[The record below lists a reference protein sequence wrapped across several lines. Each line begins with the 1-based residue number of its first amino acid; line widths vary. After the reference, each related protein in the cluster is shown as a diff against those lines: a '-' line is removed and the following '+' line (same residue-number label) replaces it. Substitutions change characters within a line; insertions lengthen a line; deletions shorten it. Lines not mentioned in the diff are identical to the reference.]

1 MYYSISYICH
11 KSLFVLK
18 WCYQVVLLNDIVFH
32 HVCKPLYY
40 YLANI
45 ISLPIY
51 YLAIFKNDVAGS
63 VGVYQKWWKNV
74 TKAGRGSINIVTSL
88 ILFFILILF
97 LHIYKSEALLS
108 LVSLFY
114 VSMSIKNFQMTLL
127 LIVAYYPLAC

>member
-1 MYYSISYICH
+1 MYYSISNICH

-74 TKAGRGSINIVTSL
+74 TKAGKGSINIVTSL
-88 ILFFILILF
+88 ILFLF
-97 LHIYKSEALLS
+97 WFYFFTFMNHKPFCLFYHF
-108 LVSLFY
+108 FY